1 MTLPHLFLLLR
12 LGAADPAADSPAE
25 PDAAPLPSTPT
36 SKPVLDAATCSKRP
50 TECVAAAGAEFDA
63 RNFPEAVRLFEA
75 LVTAHPDVHKYHY
88 FAGLAR
94 ESAGDDTA
102 AYVHMRNYLASDTK
116 NLAERKR
123 ATRRTAAILART
135 TKLTLQTPA
144 YTAPVNLRLTRL
156 GAAHRNATPLVI
168 PLVAVRTTGETHEL
182 ALTPG
187 EWELALDPA
196 RLGDMEA
203 VPRRIEVFDGMK
215 TMTVEISTRPV
226 RHELTLELGPA
237 RALKRGIRLDLHRI
251 NGPTLGLKTRVPGV
265 HRELPPG
272 TWVYEVKARGF
283 LPQTQTITLNGPHS
297 VTLELTPKWSDD
309 RRKRLKLGLGL
320 AGAGLATGI
329 AGAGLLAHADKRQE
343 RFHDQWQDVTS
354 NGCMPN
360 TCRSKNNALNIADV
374 GSALVG
380 TTFGLWTGAAS
391 SASHSRRLLLTEA
404 AVGATAILGGTLW
417 FWSTSRGAE
426 NPFDSTFAPQRSLGE
441 RNIGALVAASF
452 LGFGSGLL
460 ISTIGNLANNKKLAA
475 TSQSK
480 TTLGLTL
487 SPNSARIHI
496 KF

>member
-25 PDAAPLPSTPT
+25 PDAAPLPSTPA
-36 SKPVLDAATCSKRP
+36 SKPVLDAAICSQRP
-50 TECVAAAGAEFDA
+50 AECVAAAGAEFDA

-75 LVTAHPDVHKYHY
+75 LVAAHPDVPKYHY

-116 NLAERKR
+116 NPAERKR

-156 GAAHRNATPLVI
+156 GAAHRNAAPLVI

-187 EWELALDPA
+187 EWEIALDPA

-203 VPRRIEVFDGMK
+203 VPRRINVFDGMR

-251 NGPTLGLKTRVPGV
+251 NGPTLGLKTRAPEVR
-265 HRELPPG
+265 RELPPG
-272 TWVYEVKARGF
+272 TWVYEVQARGF
-283 LPQTQTITLNGPHS
+283 LPQTQTIELNGPHL
-297 VTLELTPKWSDD
+297 VTLELAPKWSDD
-309 RRKRLKLGLGL
+309 RRKRLKLSLGL

-329 AGAGLLAHADKRQE
+329 AGAALLAYADNLLK
-343 RFHDQWQDVTS
+343 HPIAIPKS
-354 NGCMPN
+354 NSSESANEIDAP
-360 TCRSKNNALNIADV
+360 ALIYADA
-374 GSALVG
+374 GSALLG
-380 TTFGLWTGAAS
+380 TTLGIWLGAAS
-391 SASHSRRLLLTEA
+391 RVSRSRRLWLAELA
-404 AVGATAILGGTLW
+404 IGAVGVAGGASWFAIYVT
-417 FWSTSRGAE
+417 
-426 NPFDSTFAPQRSLGE
+426 NDFDRMSAPPSSLGTSE
-441 RNIGALVAASF
+441 WQAPTA
-452 LGFGSGLL
+452 SGLL
-460 ISTIGNLANNKKLAA
+460 GLGAGLLTSTIVNL
-475 TSQSK
+475 TSHRAWRKTNHTARKRFLVQSSP
-480 TTLGLTL
+480 L
-487 SPNSARIHI
+487 SSRIEVN
-496 KF
+496 F